1 MVMKYFSDKKN
12 DQTLYQMVD
21 KQNTPVSNGK
31 VQLPWLKK
39 YECQY
44 KGPEPT
50 QPFFPILKEII
61 QLPIT
66 NLFFQNHQ

>member
-31 VQLPWLKK
+31 VQLP
-39 YECQY
+39 
-44 KGPEPT
+44 
-50 QPFFPILKEII
+50 
-61 QLPIT
+61 
-66 NLFFQNHQ
+66 